1 MEKKKILKI
10 ENLNKFFINRNN
22 YKIALDNISFDVTEG
37 DFLGIIGESGSG
49 KTTLGRTIIRLNDAT
64 SGKIKLF
71 NKNISNKK
79 ISKQENLTICRSMQ
93 MIFQDPLSSLNP
105 KMNILKIISEPIV
118 INKSLKK
125 ENIKIIDSRHKTN
138 FLFEYEILSG
148 LAKNKYEKLYEYYVE
163 YKKIINETITK
174 IDDFKFTNND
184 SWTESFSDLETTF
197 DHYIMSQKP
206 VIEIINKMYENA
218 KKIIKAYDK
227 KVKTNDLD
235 PIYSKYIEYAN
246 NLDEAKAD
254 FGNKENSINN
264 LKKKFNK
271 IKKDIAFF
279 KSNRLVKS
287 EIKDLKIHIKLN
299 SNGMKIAK
307 TKRDYNFKKILLIR
321 DRLKLGILDDFLN
334 FENVD
339 EENLINEY
347 RNIRDIIDEFFKN
360 EFIRIFNDNISEN
373 YEEKMSSIDYDLIKK
388 EIENNLSKSLIDFK
402 NKLQMIDEKNKIII
416 NVLLSEKTMI
426 AEEISKLKLKKKEQ
440 EKTFYSS
447 ESYIQKNNDFKKIKE
462 ELNLIRKEKHKK
474 HNDFIY
480 KSLSELKEKIKIES
494 NEVKNRK
501 IFLSKRL
508 NILIKELI
516 DIRPNDL
523 ANFSKKD
530 ASQVIKKNTKS
541 MKEQLKNKMSSF
553 KLIDFEFTKI
563 LEHYFIEERI
573 CSSNRS
579 KLFFYRNDFLKIM
592 ILEKVFELLESVG
605 LKKEHAYRYPH
616 EFSGGQ
622 RQRIVIARALINDP
636 KIIIADEAIS
646 ALDVSIQA
654 QVVNMMKELCDKR
667 DVTFLFIAHDISMV
681 HYICNKVIIMHNG
694 KIVEKGS
701 TNKIF
706 KNPIHPYTQS
716 LLKAVPELWK
726 MDVDLSLFGDNSN
739 YSESYSISNKPYFMK
754 VENDHEV
761 LATKEQFDKWV

>member
-279 KSNRLVKS
+279 KSNRLVRS

-321 DRLKLGILDDFLN
+321 DRLKLEILDDFLN

-501 IFLSKRL
+501 NFLSKRL

-530 ASQVIKKNTKS
+530 VSQVIKKNTKS

>member
-184 SWTESFSDLETTF
+184 SWTESFSDLETIF

-206 VIEIINKMYENA
+206 VIEILNKMYQNA
-218 KKIIKAYDK
+218 KKIIKVYDK

-279 KSNRLVKS
+279 KSNRLVRS

-426 AEEISKLKLKKKEQ
+426 AEEISKLKLKKKKQ

-501 IFLSKRL
+501 NFLSKRL

-523 ANFSKKD
+523 SNFSKKD

-563 LEHYFIEERI
+563 LEYYFIEERI

>member
-10 ENLNKFFINRNN
+10 ENLNKFFVNRNN

-125 ENIKIIDSRHKTN
+125 ENIKIIDSRHKAN

-184 SWTESFSDLETTF
+184 SWTESFSDLETIF

-206 VIEIINKMYENA
+206 VIEILNKMYQNA
-218 KKIIKAYDK
+218 KKIIKVYDK

-279 KSNRLVKS
+279 KSNRLVRS

-321 DRLKLGILDDFLN
+321 DRLKLEILDDFLN

-474 HNDFIY
+474 HNEFIH
-480 KSLSELKEKIKIES
+480 KSLAELKEKIKIES
-494 NEVKNRK
+494 NEVKTRK
-501 IFLSKRL
+501 NFLSKRL

-516 DIRPNDL
+516 AIRPTDL

-563 LEHYFIEERI
+563 LEYYFIEERI

>member
-105 KMNILKIISEPIV
+105 KMNILKMISEPIV

-125 ENIKIIDSRHKTN
+125 ENIKIIDSRHKAN

-279 KSNRLVKS
+279 KSNRLVRS

-307 TKRDYNFKKILLIR
+307 TKRDYNFKKILLMR
-321 DRLKLGILDDFLN
+321 DRLKLEILDDFLN

-360 EFIRIFNDNISEN
+360 EFTRIFDENISEN
-373 YEEKMSSIDYDLIKK
+373 YEEKMTSIDYDLIKK
-388 EIENNLSKSLIDFK
+388 EIENNLSKSLIYFK
-402 NKLQMIDEKNKIII
+402 NKLQMVDEKNKIII

-530 ASQVIKKNTKS
+530 VSQVIKKNTKS

-563 LEHYFIEERI
+563 LEYYFIEERI

>member
-125 ENIKIIDSRHKTN
+125 ENIKIIDSRHKAN

-184 SWTESFSDLETTF
+184 SWTESFSDLETIF

-206 VIEIINKMYENA
+206 VIEILNKMYENA
-218 KKIIKAYDK
+218 KKIIKVYDK

-279 KSNRLVKS
+279 KSNRLVRS

-321 DRLKLGILDDFLN
+321 DRLKLEILDDFLN

-347 RNIRDIIDEFFKN
+347 RNIKDIIDEFFKN

-373 YEEKMSSIDYDLIKK
+373 YEEKMTSIDYDLIKK

-426 AEEISKLKLKKKEQ
+426 AEEISKLKLKKKKQ

-474 HNDFIY
+474 HNDLIY

-501 IFLSKRL
+501 FFLSKRL

-523 ANFSKKD
+523 SNFSKKD

-563 LEHYFIEERI
+563 LEYYFIEERI

-694 KIVEKGS
+694 KIVERGS

-706 KNPIHPYTQS
+706 KNPVHPYTQS

-739 YSESYSISNKPYFMK
+739 YSESYSISNKPYFIK

>member
-125 ENIKIIDSRHKTN
+125 ENIKIIDSRHKAN

-426 AEEISKLKLKKKEQ
+426 AEEISKLKLKKKKQ

-501 IFLSKRL
+501 NFLSKRL

-530 ASQVIKKNTKS
+530 VSQVIKKNTKS

-739 YSESYSISNKPYFMK
+739 YSESYSISNKPYFIK

>member
-10 ENLNKFFINRNN
+10 ENLNKFFVNRNN

-125 ENIKIIDSRHKTN
+125 ENIKIIDSRHKAN

-184 SWTESFSDLETTF
+184 SWTESFSDLETIF

-206 VIEIINKMYENA
+206 VIEILNKMYQNA
-218 KKIIKAYDK
+218 KKIIKVYDK

-279 KSNRLVKS
+279 KSNRLVRS

-307 TKRDYNFKKILLIR
+307 TKRDYNFKKILLMR
-321 DRLKLGILDDFLN
+321 DRLKLEILDDFLN

-360 EFIRIFNDNISEN
+360 EFTRIFDENISEN
-373 YEEKMSSIDYDLIKK
+373 YEEKMTSIDYDLIKK
-388 EIENNLSKSLIDFK
+388 EIENNLSKSLIYFK
-402 NKLQMIDEKNKIII
+402 NKLQMVDEKNKIII

-447 ESYIQKNNDFKKIKE
+447 EAYIQKNNDFKKIKE

-474 HNDFIY
+474 HNEFIH
-480 KSLSELKEKIKIES
+480 KSLAELKEKIKIES
-494 NEVKNRK
+494 NEVKTRK
-501 IFLSKRL
+501 NFLSKRL

-516 DIRPNDL
+516 AIRPTDL

-563 LEHYFIEERI
+563 LEYYFIEERI

-706 KNPIHPYTQS
+706 KNPVHPYTQS

-739 YSESYSISNKPYFMK
+739 YSESYSISNKPYFIK

>member
-279 KSNRLVKS
+279 KSNRLVRS

-307 TKRDYNFKKILLIR
+307 TKRDYNFKKILLMR
-321 DRLKLGILDDFLN
+321 DRLKLEILDDFLN

-474 HNDFIY
+474 HNEFIH
-480 KSLSELKEKIKIES
+480 KSLAELKEKIKIES
-494 NEVKNRK
+494 NEVKTRK
-501 IFLSKRL
+501 NFLSKRL

-516 DIRPNDL
+516 AIRPTDL

-563 LEHYFIEERI
+563 LEYYFIEERI

-754 VENDHEV
+754 VENDHDV

>member
-184 SWTESFSDLETTF
+184 SWTESFSELETTF

-206 VIEIINKMYENA
+206 VIEILNKMNENA
-218 KKIIKAYDK
+218 KKIIKVYDK

-501 IFLSKRL
+501 NFLSKRL

-530 ASQVIKKNTKS
+530 VSQVIKKNTKS

-754 VENDHEV
+754 VENDHDV

>member
-218 KKIIKAYDK
+218 KKIIKVYDK

-426 AEEISKLKLKKKEQ
+426 AEEISKLKLKKKKQ

-501 IFLSKRL
+501 NFLSKRL

-530 ASQVIKKNTKS
+530 VSQVIKKNTKS

-754 VENDHEV
+754 VENDHDV

>member
-184 SWTESFSDLETTF
+184 SWTESFSDLETIF

-206 VIEIINKMYENA
+206 VIEILNKMYENA
-218 KKIIKAYDK
+218 KKIIKVYDK

-279 KSNRLVKS
+279 KSNRLVRS

-321 DRLKLGILDDFLN
+321 DRLKLEILDDFLN

-426 AEEISKLKLKKKEQ
+426 AEEISKLKLKKKKQ

-501 IFLSKRL
+501 FFLSKRL

-523 ANFSKKD
+523 SNFSKKD

-563 LEHYFIEERI
+563 LEYYFIEERI

-706 KNPIHPYTQS
+706 KNPVHPYTQS

-739 YSESYSISNKPYFMK
+739 YSESYSISNKPYFIK

>member
-10 ENLNKFFINRNN
+10 ENLNKFFVNRNN

-125 ENIKIIDSRHKTN
+125 ENIKIIDSRHKAN

-184 SWTESFSDLETTF
+184 SWTESFSDLETIF

-206 VIEIINKMYENA
+206 VIEILNKMYQNA
-218 KKIIKAYDK
+218 KKIIKVYDK

-279 KSNRLVKS
+279 KSNRLVRS

-307 TKRDYNFKKILLIR
+307 TKRDYNFKKILLMR
-321 DRLKLGILDDFLN
+321 DRLKLEILDDFLN

-360 EFIRIFNDNISEN
+360 EFTRIFDENISEN
-373 YEEKMSSIDYDLIKK
+373 YEEKMTSIDYDLIKK
-388 EIENNLSKSLIDFK
+388 EIENNLSKSLIYFK
-402 NKLQMIDEKNKIII
+402 NKLQMVDEKNKIII

-474 HNDFIY
+474 HNEFIH
-480 KSLSELKEKIKIES
+480 KSLAELKEKIKIES
-494 NEVKNRK
+494 NEVKTRK
-501 IFLSKRL
+501 NFLSKRL

-516 DIRPNDL
+516 AIRPTDL

-563 LEHYFIEERI
+563 LEYYFIEERI

-754 VENDHEV
+754 VENDHDV

>member
-22 YKIALDNISFDVTEG
+22 YKIALDNISFDITEG

-184 SWTESFSDLETTF
+184 SWTESFSELETTF

-206 VIEIINKMYENA
+206 VIEILNKMNENA
-218 KKIIKAYDK
+218 KKIIKVYDK

-373 YEEKMSSIDYDLIKK
+373 YEEKMTSIDYDLIKK

-501 IFLSKRL
+501 NFLSKRL

-530 ASQVIKKNTKS
+530 VSQVIKKNTKS

-754 VENDHEV
+754 VENDHDV

>member
-10 ENLNKFFINRNN
+10 ENLNKFFVNRNN

-184 SWTESFSDLETTF
+184 SWTESFSDLETIF

-206 VIEIINKMYENA
+206 VIEILNKMYQNA
-218 KKIIKAYDK
+218 KKIIKVYDK

-279 KSNRLVKS
+279 KSNRLVRS

-307 TKRDYNFKKILLIR
+307 TKRDYNFKKILLMR
-321 DRLKLGILDDFLN
+321 DRLKLEILDDFLN

-360 EFIRIFNDNISEN
+360 EFTRIFDENISEN
-373 YEEKMSSIDYDLIKK
+373 YEEKMTSIDYDLIKK
-388 EIENNLSKSLIDFK
+388 EIENNLSKSLIYFK
-402 NKLQMIDEKNKIII
+402 NKLQMVDEKNKIII

-426 AEEISKLKLKKKEQ
+426 AEEISKLKLKKKKQ

-474 HNDFIY
+474 HNEFIH
-480 KSLSELKEKIKIES
+480 KSLAELKEKIKIES
-494 NEVKNRK
+494 NEVKTRK
-501 IFLSKRL
+501 NFLSKRL

-516 DIRPNDL
+516 AIRPTDL

-563 LEHYFIEERI
+563 LEYYFIEERI

>member
-10 ENLNKFFINRNN
+10 ENLNKFFVNRNN

-125 ENIKIIDSRHKTN
+125 ENIKIIDSRHKAN

-184 SWTESFSDLETTF
+184 SWTESFSDLETIF

-206 VIEIINKMYENA
+206 VIEIINKMYQNA

-279 KSNRLVKS
+279 KSNRLVRS

-307 TKRDYNFKKILLIR
+307 TKRDYNFKKILLMR
-321 DRLKLGILDDFLN
+321 DRLKLEILDDFLN

-360 EFIRIFNDNISEN
+360 EFTRIFDENISEN
-373 YEEKMSSIDYDLIKK
+373 YEEKMTSIDYDLIKK
-388 EIENNLSKSLIDFK
+388 EIENNLSKSLIYFK
-402 NKLQMIDEKNKIII
+402 NKLQMVDEKNKIII

-447 ESYIQKNNDFKKIKE
+447 EAYIQKNNDFKKIKE

-474 HNDFIY
+474 HNEFIH
-480 KSLSELKEKIKIES
+480 KSLAELKEKIKIES
-494 NEVKNRK
+494 NEVKTRK
-501 IFLSKRL
+501 NFLSKRL

-516 DIRPNDL
+516 AIRPTDL

-563 LEHYFIEERI
+563 LEYYFIEERI

>member
-530 ASQVIKKNTKS
+530 VSQVIKKNTKS

-754 VENDHEV
+754 VENDHDV

>member
-279 KSNRLVKS
+279 KSNRLVRS

-321 DRLKLGILDDFLN
+321 DRLKLEILDDFLN

-360 EFIRIFNDNISEN
+360 EFTRIFDENISEN

-501 IFLSKRL
+501 NFLSKRL

-530 ASQVIKKNTKS
+530 VSQVIKKNTKS

-739 YSESYSISNKPYFMK
+739 YSESYSISNKPYFIK

>member
-22 YKIALDNISFDVTEG
+22 YKIALDNISFDITEG

-184 SWTESFSDLETTF
+184 SWTESFSELETTF

-206 VIEIINKMYENA
+206 VIEILNKMNENA
-218 KKIIKAYDK
+218 KKIIKVYDK

-426 AEEISKLKLKKKEQ
+426 AEEISKLKLKKKKQ

-501 IFLSKRL
+501 NFLSKRL

-530 ASQVIKKNTKS
+530 VSQVIKKNTKS

-754 VENDHEV
+754 VENDHDV

>member
-184 SWTESFSDLETTF
+184 SWTESFSDLETIF

-426 AEEISKLKLKKKEQ
+426 AEEISKLKLKKKKQ

-501 IFLSKRL
+501 NFLSKRL

-530 ASQVIKKNTKS
+530 VSQVIKKNTKS

-754 VENDHEV
+754 VENDHDV

>member
-426 AEEISKLKLKKKEQ
+426 AEEISKLKLKKKKQ

-501 IFLSKRL
+501 NFLSKRL

-530 ASQVIKKNTKS
+530 VSQVIKKNTKS

-754 VENDHEV
+754 VENDHDV

>member
-184 SWTESFSDLETTF
+184 SWTESFSDLETIF

-206 VIEIINKMYENA
+206 VIEILNKMYQNA
-218 KKIIKAYDK
+218 KKIIKVYDK

-279 KSNRLVKS
+279 KSNRLVRS

-530 ASQVIKKNTKS
+530 VSQVIKKNTKS

-563 LEHYFIEERI
+563 LEYYFIEERI

-754 VENDHEV
+754 VENDHDV

>member
-388 EIENNLSKSLIDFK
+388 EIENNLSKRLIDFK

-501 IFLSKRL
+501 NFLSKRL

-530 ASQVIKKNTKS
+530 VSQVIKKNTKS

-754 VENDHEV
+754 VENDHDV

>member
-184 SWTESFSDLETTF
+184 SWTESFSDLETIF

-206 VIEIINKMYENA
+206 VIEILNKMYQNA
-218 KKIIKAYDK
+218 KKIIKVYDK

-279 KSNRLVKS
+279 KSNRLVRS

-307 TKRDYNFKKILLIR
+307 TKRDYNFKKILLMR
-321 DRLKLGILDDFLN
+321 DRLKLEILDDFLN

-501 IFLSKRL
+501 NFLSKRL

-530 ASQVIKKNTKS
+530 VSQVIKKNTKS

-563 LEHYFIEERI
+563 LEYYFIEERI

-754 VENDHEV
+754 VENDHDV

>member
-426 AEEISKLKLKKKEQ
+426 AEEISKLKLKKKKQ

-530 ASQVIKKNTKS
+530 VSQVIKKNTKS

>member
-125 ENIKIIDSRHKTN
+125 ENIKIIDSRHKAN

-184 SWTESFSDLETTF
+184 SWTESFSDLETIF

-206 VIEIINKMYENA
+206 VIEILNKMYQNA
-218 KKIIKAYDK
+218 KKIIKVYDK

-279 KSNRLVKS
+279 KSNRLVRS

-307 TKRDYNFKKILLIR
+307 TKRDYNFKKILLMR
-321 DRLKLGILDDFLN
+321 DRLKLEILDDFLN

-360 EFIRIFNDNISEN
+360 EFTRIFDENISEN
-373 YEEKMSSIDYDLIKK
+373 YEEKMTSIDYDLIKK
-388 EIENNLSKSLIDFK
+388 EIENNLSKSLIYFK
-402 NKLQMIDEKNKIII
+402 NKLQMVDEKNKIII

-426 AEEISKLKLKKKEQ
+426 AEEISKLKLKKKKQ

-474 HNDFIY
+474 HNEFIH
-480 KSLSELKEKIKIES
+480 KSLAELKEKIKIES
-494 NEVKNRK
+494 NEVKTRK
-501 IFLSKRL
+501 NFLSKRL

-516 DIRPNDL
+516 AIRPTDL

-563 LEHYFIEERI
+563 LEYYFIEERI

-754 VENDHEV
+754 VENDHDV

>member
-163 YKKIINETITK
+163 YKKVINETITK

-184 SWTESFSDLETTF
+184 SWTESFSDLETIF

-206 VIEIINKMYENA
+206 VIEILNKMYENA
-218 KKIIKAYDK
+218 KKIIKVYDK

-279 KSNRLVKS
+279 KSNRLVRS

-321 DRLKLGILDDFLN
+321 DRLKLEILDDFLN

-347 RNIRDIIDEFFKN
+347 RNIKDIIDEFFKN
-360 EFIRIFNDNISEN
+360 ELIRIFNDNISEN

-416 NVLLSEKTMI
+416 NVLLSEKIMI
-426 AEEISKLKLKKKEQ
+426 AEEISKLKLKKKKL

-494 NEVKNRK
+494 NEVKKRK

-523 ANFSKKD
+523 SNFSKKD

-563 LEHYFIEERI
+563 LEYYFIEERI

-694 KIVEKGS
+694 KIVERGS

-706 KNPIHPYTQS
+706 KNPVHPYTQS

-754 VENDHEV
+754 IENDHEV

>member
-93 MIFQDPLSSLNP
+93 MIFQDPLSSLSP

-501 IFLSKRL
+501 NFLSKRL

-530 ASQVIKKNTKS
+530 VSQVIKKNTKS

-563 LEHYFIEERI
+563 LEYYFIEERI

-754 VENDHEV
+754 VENDHDV

>member
-184 SWTESFSDLETTF
+184 SWTESFSDLETIF

-206 VIEIINKMYENA
+206 VIEILNKMYENA
-218 KKIIKAYDK
+218 KKIIKVYDK

-279 KSNRLVKS
+279 KSNRLVRS

-321 DRLKLGILDDFLN
+321 DRLKLEILDDFLN

-501 IFLSKRL
+501 NFLSKRL

-523 ANFSKKD
+523 SNFSKKD

-563 LEHYFIEERI
+563 LEYYFIEERI

-706 KNPIHPYTQS
+706 KNPVHPYTQS

>member
-10 ENLNKFFINRNN
+10 ENLNKFFVNRNN

-501 IFLSKRL
+501 NFLSKRL

-530 ASQVIKKNTKS
+530 VSQVIKKNTKS

-754 VENDHEV
+754 VENDHDV